1 MSVLAP
7 GLTAAE
13 ATAFVDDLLG
23 QRSLPYEA
31 VVPMRTTLGEAA
43 HRLREAGITV
53 ISAGVPAADSSALA
67 AAAECDW
74 VVPWTSD
81 SRWAPTHLDDKALQ
95 AEIIGSAG
103 EPGSPVL
110 PPGPLVR
117 KRLAR
122 GELHAGSGQL
132 TSHEESQ

>member
-1 MSVLAP
+1 
-7 GLTAAE
+7 
-13 ATAFVDDLLG
+13 
-23 QRSLPYEA
+23 
-31 VVPMRTTLGEAA
+31 MRALLGEAA
-43 HRLREAGITV
+43 HRLKEAGITV

-81 SRWAPTHLDDKALQ
+81 NRWAPTHLDDKALQ
-95 AEIIGSAG
+95 AEIIGRAG

-122 GELHAGSGQL
+122 GEVNAGSSQG

>member
-7 GLTAAE
+7 GLTVDQAPAL
-13 ATAFVDDLLG
+13 VDDLLG
-23 QRSLPYEA
+23 QRSVPYEV
-31 VVPMRTTLGEAA
+31 VVPGRLTLGDAA
-43 HRLREAGITV
+43 HRLKQAGITV
-53 ISAGVPAADSSALA
+53 ISAGVPAADSVILA

-74 VVPWTSD
+74 VVPWSAGE
-81 SRWAPTHLDDKALQ
+81 RWGPTHLDDKALQ

-103 EPGSPVL
+103 ETGSPVL

-122 GELHAGSGQL
+122 GELHSGSSQP